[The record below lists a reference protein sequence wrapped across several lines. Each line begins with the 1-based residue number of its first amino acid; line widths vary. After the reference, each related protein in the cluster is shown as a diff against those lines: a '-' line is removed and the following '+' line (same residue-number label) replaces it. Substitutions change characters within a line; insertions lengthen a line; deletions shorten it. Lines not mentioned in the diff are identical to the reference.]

1 MVPKFYL
8 GIECCKICC
17 MADINEFIT
26 GMIMKFDKLEKT
38 RIGGV
43 TLTRLVSN
51 KAAVSAVALM
61 TAIAPVA
68 PAWATI
74 DNTVTATGDSPG
86 GTDDVTATADETVD
100 VEDADPQLVVT
111 KTADD
116 TTDVAVGQTVTYTYT
131 VENTGNIT
139 LTNVGL
145 SDSHEGTGA
154 APVPGSETLTTD
166 AGTSGDSTDAAADGT
181 WDTLAPGDIVTWT
194 ASYTVTAAD
203 LANQTDN
210 DIDNTVTASAT
221 PAAGTLG
228 GTLTADETVDLVN
241 QNASLSVTKV
251 ADDDTDVVVGQV
263 ITYTYTVTND
273 GNVPVT
279 NITLGDNVTAGS
291 GTAPTPSGETLLN
304 DIGTLGD
311 STDAAA
317 DGSWDTLGV
326 GDSITFTGTYTVTQ
340 DDVDNLQ

>member
-291 GTAPTPSGETLLN
+291 GTAPTPSGETLLTDN
-304 DIGTLGD
+304 GTLGD

>member
-8 GIECCKICC
+8 GNQRLKICC

-26 GMIMKFDKLEKT
+26 GMIMKFETLETTK
-38 RIGGV
+38 IGGV

-61 TAIAPVA
+61 TAFAPVA

-86 GTDDVTATADETVD
+86 GTDDVNATADETVD
-100 VEDADPQLVVT
+100 VEDAAPSLVVT

-116 TTDVAVGQTVTYTYT
+116 TTDVAVGQTVNYTYT

-145 SDSHEGTGA
+145 SDAHEGTGA
-154 APVPGSETLTTD
+154 APVPGTETLTTD
-166 AGTSGDSTDAAADGT
+166 AGTSGDSTDAVSDGV

-194 ASYTVTAAD
+194 AAYTVTAAD

-221 PAAGTLG
+221 PADGTLG
-228 GTLTADETVDLVN
+228 GTLTADEEVDLID
-241 QNASLSVTKV
+241 QDASLSVTKV

-291 GTAPTPSGETLLN
+291 GTAPTPSGETLFTDN
-304 DIGTLGD
+304 GTLGD

-317 DGSWDTLGV
+317 DGSWDVLGV
-326 GDSITFTGTYTVTQ
+326 GDVITFTGTYTVTQ

>member
-1 MVPKFYL
+1 MVPQFYL
-8 GIECCKICC
+8 GIKRLKICC

-38 RIGGV
+38 RIGGL

-145 SDSHEGTGA
+145 SDSHEGTGT

-166 AGTSGDSTDAAADGT
+166 AGTSGDSTDAVADGT

-194 ASYTVTAAD
+194 ASYTVTGAD

-228 GTLTADETVDLVN
+228 GTLTADETVDLEN

-291 GTAPTPSGETLLN
+291 GTAPTPGGETLLTDN
-304 DIGTLGD
+304 GTLGD
-311 STDAAA
+311 STDAAE

-326 GDSITFTGTYTVTQ
+326 GDVITFTGTYTVTQ